1 MGKWQGIFKK
11 KEKQLCP
18 QCWTHSIVKTVYGLP
33 AQKMPYATRKAVER
47 YSLDCVVEYKCEKC
61 GFLLR
66 E

>member
-1 MGKWQGIFKK
+1 MGKWQDIFKK

-18 QCWTHSIVKTVYGLP
+18 QCWTHSIVRTVYKSPSYKTPYKTRKTVEKYF
-33 AQKMPYATRKAVER
+33 
-47 YSLDCVVEYKCEKC
+47 LDCIVEYKCEKC